1 MTDDNGAN
9 TDGTER
15 RTLFRVSLVAV
26 ALIAAG
32 LSLGAWEDRQDARSP
47 PPQMIVLGQSR

>member
-1 MTDDNGAN
+1 MTDYNGAN
-9 TDGTER
+9 TAGTER